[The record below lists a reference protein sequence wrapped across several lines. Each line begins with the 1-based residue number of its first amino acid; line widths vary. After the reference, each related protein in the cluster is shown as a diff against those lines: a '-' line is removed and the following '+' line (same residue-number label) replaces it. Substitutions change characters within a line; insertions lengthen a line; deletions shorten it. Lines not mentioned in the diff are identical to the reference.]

1 MGDSSGMKPQPG
13 PHYRHRFP
21 RAARQDAGSV
31 RVLLVGPRIDR
42 SGTAERRRAH
52 HQFAAFIDLVDSAV
66 GRRRGFGLAKSL
78 WGVNLYRE
86 FASHPPPAH
95 LHKRTVLSGIHNVEQ
110 IDAIV
115 PR

>member
-1 MGDSSGMKPQPG
+1 
-13 PHYRHRFP
+13 
-21 RAARQDAGSV
+21 V

-52 HQFAAFIDLVDSAV
+52 HQFAVLIDLVDSAV
-66 GRRRGFGLAKSL
+66 GGRRGFGLLNRYGGSTSIVSSNRIPSA
-78 WGVNLYRE
+78 E
-86 FASHPPPAH
+86 H
-95 LHKRTVLSGIHNVEQ
+95 LHRCTVLSGPYNVEQ

>member
-1 MGDSSGMKPQPG
+1 MGDSSGMKPQHG

-52 HQFAAFIDLVDSAV
+52 HQFAALIDLVDSAV
-66 GRRRGFGLAKSL
+66 GRRRGFGLLNRYGGSTSIVSSL
-78 WGVNLYRE
+78 RIPSAE
-86 FASHPPPAH
+86 H